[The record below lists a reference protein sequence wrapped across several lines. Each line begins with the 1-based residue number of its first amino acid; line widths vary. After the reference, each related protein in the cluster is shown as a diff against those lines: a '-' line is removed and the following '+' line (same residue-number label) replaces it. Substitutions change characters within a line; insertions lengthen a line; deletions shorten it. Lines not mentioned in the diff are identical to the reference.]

1 MIIPF
6 YACTTNLTCG
16 PDIGKQLMKDA
27 TSWVY
32 GLQHSGGMAS
42 LSANA
47 TQLQFLGSG
56 PHLVKRRRVRWYIW
70 VVGRLELPCIKSS

>member
-1 MIIPF
+1 
-6 YACTTNLTCG
+6 
-16 PDIGKQLMKDA
+16 MKDA

-47 TQLQFLGSG
+47 TQLQFLDSG

-70 VVGRLELPCIKSS
+70 VVGRLELPCIESSLVKKRQWPCAVETPSTSLLRWR

>member
-1 MIIPF
+1 MRLV
-6 YACTTNLTCG
+6 N
-16 PDIGKQLMKDA
+16 
-27 TSWVY
+27 WVY

-47 TQLQFLGSG
+47 TQLQFLDSG
-56 PHLVKRRRVRWYIW
+56 PDLVKRRRVRWYIW